1 MSSMSQIPGKFV
13 WFEHQ
18 SADPAKAQAFYG
30 ALLGWAFQAM
40 PMGDHGYTIIMN
52 GGAGIGGVTDAQ
64 GSAPSAWMS
73 YLSVAD
79 VDASHKK
86 ALANGAKSCMAPM
99 DYGDVGRAAVI
110 ADPTGATLSL
120 WRGAT
125 DDPADVAQTPN
136 GGWYWNEHWSGDD
149 KRALAFYKKTFG
161 YANDSMDMGPQG
173 TYTMLKTKDGKPRA
187 GLMKSN
193 MRGAPIMWLPYVR
206 VADCDASVAKAKQLG
221 AMAVAVP
228 PTDIPNIGRFSV
240 IIDPQGAPVALMKGA
255 M

>member
-1 MSSMSQIPGKFV
+1 MAHIPGKFV
-13 WFEHQ
+13 WFEHH
-18 SADPAKAQAFYG
+18 SPDPAKAQAFYG
-30 ALLGWAFQAM
+30 ALLGWTSQAM
-40 PMGDHGYTIIMN
+40 PMGGQTYNIIMN
-52 GGAGIGGVTDAQ
+52 GDNGIGGMTTAQ
-64 GSAPSAWMS
+64 QGAPSAWMS

-86 ALANGAKSCMAPM
+86 ALTNGAKSLMAPM
-99 DYGDVGRAAVI
+99 DFGPVGRAAVI
-110 ADPTGATLSL
+110 SDPTGASLSL
-120 WRGAT
+120 WKGAQP
-125 DDPADVAQTPN
+125 DRPDVAQTPI
-136 GGWYWNEHWSGDD
+136 GDWFWNELWTEDD

-161 YANDSMDMGPQG
+161 YSHDSMDMGPQG

-193 MRGAPIMWLPYVR
+193 MKGAPTMWLPYIR
-206 VADCDASVAKAKQLG
+206 VADCDAAVAKAKTLG